1 MNILLHVHACK
12 RGQCLPLLPVAAT
25 DTDFC
30 RSHGLMTPEPW
41 AVPHLRVGTC
51 FCGACGT
58 ALLKVTGRAWMPLSP
73 ISGGL
78 GGNNGNAQE
87 PWQAAHAV
95 ECLLLTA
102 LTDLPEGPLE
112 DTARKAGHSLAWVTL
127 SDKGARGQRLD
138 LSGPAIAEMIGSA
151 MPLCHSQGFL
161 LPDEPA
167 QLRALLTELAL
178 GMGFDIICTTGG
190 TGLSPRD
197 ITPQTTAALLDTPL
211 PGFTQAMLAASLA
224 KTPHAVISRAA
235 AGALG
240 QSIIINLPGSRKA
253 VVENLAAVL
262 PALPHALAKLQ
273 GDSADCGG

>member
-12 RGQCLPLLPVAAT
+12 RGQCMPLLPVAAT

-58 ALLKVTGRAWMPLSP
+58 ALLKVTGRIWMPMP
-73 ISGGL
+73 P
-78 GGNNGNAQE
+78 NMAENGIRGDE
-87 PWQAAHAV
+87 PWLASHAQQ
-95 ECLLLTA
+95 CLLLTA

-112 DTARKAGHSLAWVTL
+112 VTARRCGYSLAWVTL

-138 LSGPAIAEMIGSA
+138 LSGPAIAEMVGSA

-167 QLRALLTELAL
+167 QLRALLTDLAL
-178 GMGFDIICTTGG
+178 SQGFDLICTTGG

-197 ITPQTTAALLDTPL
+197 ITPQTTAALLDIPL

>member
-30 RSHGLMTPEPW
+30 RSHGLMMPEPW
-41 AVPHLRVGTC
+41 AMPHLRVGTC

-58 ALLKVTGRAWMPLSP
+58 ALLKVTGRAWIPLLP
-73 ISGGL
+73 NVANP
-78 GGNNGNAQE
+78 GGNGEE
-87 PWQAAHAV
+87 PWQASHAV
-95 ECLLLTA
+95 QCLFLTA

-112 DTARKAGHSLAWVTL
+112 VTARKTGYSLAWITL

-138 LSGPAIAEMIGSA
+138 LSGPAIAEMVGSA
-151 MPLCHSQGFL
+151 MPLSHSQGFL
-161 LPDEPA
+161 LPDEA
-167 QLRALLTELAL
+167 TQLRALLTELAL
-178 GMGFDIICTTGG
+178 SQGFDLICTTGG
-190 TGLSPRD
+190 TGLSARD

-235 AGALG
+235 AGTLG

-273 GDSADCGG
+273 GDPADCGG

>member
-41 AVPHLRVGTC
+41 AMPHLRVGTC

-58 ALLKVTGRAWMPLSP
+58 ALLKVTGRAWMPLP
-73 ISGGL
+73 PNTANP
-78 GGNNGNAQE
+78 GGNGEE
-87 PWQAAHAV
+87 PWQASHAV
-95 ECLLLTA
+95 QCLLLTA

-112 DTARKAGHSLAWVTL
+112 VTARKTGYSLAWITL

-138 LSGPAIAEMIGSA
+138 LSGPAIAEMVGSA
-151 MPLCHSQGFL
+151 MPLSHSQGFL
-161 LPDEPA
+161 LPDEAA

-178 GMGFDIICTTGG
+178 SQGFDLICTTGG
-190 TGLSPRD
+190 TGLSARD

-211 PGFTQAMLAASLA
+211 PNCRA
-224 KTPHAVISRAA
+224 TPPI
-235 AGALG
+235 
-240 QSIIINLPGSRKA
+240 
-253 VVENLAAVL
+253 AAVKENTWAFFRI
-262 PALPHALAKLQ
+262 PA
-273 GDSADCGG
+273 

>member
-12 RGQCLPLLPVAAT
+12 RGQCLPLLPVSAT

-58 ALLKVTGRAWMPLSP
+58 ALLKVTGRTWLPLP
-73 ISGGL
+73 PNPAEN
-78 GGNNGNAQE
+78 GGNGDE
-87 PWQAAHAV
+87 PWLASHAQQ
-95 ECLLLTA
+95 CLLLTA

-112 DTARKAGHSLAWVTL
+112 VTARRCGYSLAWVTL

-138 LSGPAIAEMIGSA
+138 LSGPAIAEMVGST

-167 QLRALLTELAL
+167 QLRALLTDLAL
-178 GMGFDIICTTGG
+178 SQGFDLICTTGG

-211 PGFTQAMLAASLA
+211 PGFTQAMLTASLA
-224 KTPHAVISRAA
+224 KTPNAVISRAA
-235 AGALG
+235 AGTLG

>member
-58 ALLKVTGRAWMPLSP
+58 ALLKVTGRAWLPLP
-73 ISGGL
+73 PNPAEN
-78 GGNNGNAQE
+78 GGNGDAPWLASHAQ
-87 PWQAAHAV
+87 Q
-95 ECLLLTA
+95 CLLLTA

-112 DTARKAGHSLAWVTL
+112 VTARRCGYSLAWVTL

-138 LSGPAIAEMIGSA
+138 LSGPAIAEMVGST
-151 MPLCHSQGFL
+151 MSLCHSQGFL

-167 QLRALLTELAL
+167 QLRALLTDLAL
-178 GMGFDIICTTGG
+178 SQGFDLICTTGG

-211 PGFTQAMLAASLA
+211 PGFTQAMLTASLA

-235 AGALG
+235 AGTLG

>member
-41 AVPHLRVGTC
+41 AMPHLRVGTC

-58 ALLKVTGRAWMPLSP
+58 ALLKVTGRTWLPLP
-73 ISGGL
+73 PNPAEK
-78 GGNNGNAQE
+78 GGNGDE
-87 PWQAAHAV
+87 PWLASHAQQ
-95 ECLLLTA
+95 CLLLTA

-112 DTARKAGHSLAWVTL
+112 VTARRCGYSLAWVTL

-138 LSGPAIAEMIGSA
+138 LSGPAIAEMVGST

-167 QLRALLTELAL
+167 QLRALLTDLAL
-178 GMGFDIICTTGG
+178 SQGFDLICTTGG

-211 PGFTQAMLAASLA
+211 PGFTQAMLTASLA

-235 AGALG
+235 AGTLG

>member
-41 AVPHLRVGTC
+41 AMPHLRVGTC

-58 ALLKVTGRAWMPLSP
+58 ALLKVTGRAWIPLLP
-73 ISGGL
+73 NVANP
-78 GGNNGNAQE
+78 GGNGEE
-87 PWQAAHAV
+87 PWQASHAV
-95 ECLLLTA
+95 QCLLLAA

-112 DTARKAGHSLAWVTL
+112 VTARKTGYSLAWITL

-138 LSGPAIAEMIGSA
+138 LSGPAIAEMVGSA
-151 MPLCHSQGFL
+151 MPLSHSQGFL
-161 LPDEPA
+161 LPDEAA

-178 GMGFDIICTTGG
+178 SQGFDLICTTGG
-190 TGLSPRD
+190 TGLSARD

-273 GDSADCGG
+273 GDPADCGG

>member
-41 AVPHLRVGTC
+41 AVPHMRVGTC

-58 ALLKVTGRAWMPLSP
+58 ALLKVTGRAWMPLPSP
-73 ISGGL
+73 QAGP
-78 GGNNGNAQE
+78 GGNNGTAEQ
-87 PWQAAHAV
+87 PWQAAHAAQ
-95 ECLLLTA
+95 CLLLTA

-112 DTARKAGHSLAWVTL
+112 VTARKTGHSLAWVTL

-167 QLRALLTELAL
+167 PLRALLTELAL

-235 AGALG
+235 AGTLG

-273 GDSADCGG
+273 GDPADCGG

>member
-12 RGQCLPLLPVAAT
+12 RGQCLPLLPVAAANA
-25 DTDFC
+25 DFC

-58 ALLKVTGRAWMPLSP
+58 ALLQVTGQAWMPACSC
-73 ISGGL
+73 GG
-78 GGNNGNAQE
+78 E
-87 PWQAAHAV
+87 PDPAAHAV
-95 ECLLLTA
+95 HCLLLTA

-112 DTARKAGHSLAWVTL
+112 VTTRKTGYSLAWVTL
-127 SDKGARGQRLD
+127 SDKGSRGQRQD
-138 LSGPAIAEMIGSA
+138 QSGPAIAEMTAAA
-151 MPLCHSQGFL
+151 MPLCHSQGFM
-161 LPDEPA
+161 LPDEPLR
-167 QLRALLTELAL
+167 LRALLVELAL
-178 GMGFDIICTTGG
+178 SQGYDLICTTGG

-197 ITPQTTAALLDTPL
+197 ITPQVTAALLDMPL

-273 GDSADCGG
+273 GDPADCGG

>member
-25 DTDFC
+25 DSDFC

-41 AVPHLRVGTC
+41 AMPHLRVGTC

-58 ALLKVTGRAWMPLSP
+58 ALLKVTGRAWIPLLP
-73 ISGGL
+73 NVANL
-78 GGNNGNAQE
+78 GGNGEE
-87 PWQAAHAV
+87 PWQASHAV
-95 ECLLLTA
+95 QCLLLTA

-112 DTARKAGHSLAWVTL
+112 VTARKTGYSLAWITL

-138 LSGPAIAEMIGSA
+138 LSGPAIAEMVGSA
-151 MPLCHSQGFL
+151 MPLSHSQGFL
-161 LPDEPA
+161 LPDEAA

-178 GMGFDIICTTGG
+178 SQGFDLICTTGG
-190 TGLSPRD
+190 TGLSARD

-273 GDSADCGG
+273 GDPADCGG

>member
-25 DTDFC
+25 DSDFC

-41 AVPHLRVGTC
+41 AMPHLRVGTC

-58 ALLKVTGRAWMPLSP
+58 ALLKVTGRAWIPLLP
-73 ISGGL
+73 NVANP
-78 GGNNGNAQE
+78 GGNGEE
-87 PWQAAHAV
+87 PWQASHAV
-95 ECLLLTA
+95 QCLLLTA

-112 DTARKAGHSLAWVTL
+112 VTARKTGYSLAWITL

-138 LSGPAIAEMIGSA
+138 LSGPAIAEMVGSA
-151 MPLCHSQGFL
+151 MPLSHSQGFL
-161 LPDEPA
+161 LPDEAA

-178 GMGFDIICTTGG
+178 SQGFDLICTTGG
-190 TGLSPRD
+190 TGLSARD

-211 PGFTQAMLAASLA
+211 PGFTQAMLATSLA

-235 AGALG
+235 AGTLG

-273 GDSADCGG
+273 GDPADCGG

>member
-25 DTDFC
+25 DSDFC

-41 AVPHLRVGTC
+41 AMPHLRVGTC

-58 ALLKVTGRAWMPLSP
+58 ALLKVTGRAWIPLLP
-73 ISGGL
+73 NVANP
-78 GGNNGNAQE
+78 GGNGEE
-87 PWQAAHAV
+87 PWQASHAV
-95 ECLLLTA
+95 QCLLLAA

-112 DTARKAGHSLAWVTL
+112 VTARKTGYSLAWITL

-138 LSGPAIAEMIGSA
+138 LSGPAIAEMVGSA
-151 MPLCHSQGFL
+151 MPLSHSQGFL
-161 LPDEPA
+161 LPDEAA

-178 GMGFDIICTTGG
+178 SQGFDLICTTGG
-190 TGLSPRD
+190 TGLSARD

-235 AGALG
+235 AGTLG

-273 GDSADCGG
+273 GDPADCGG

>member
-30 RSHGLMTPEPW
+30 RSHGLMMPEPW
-41 AVPHLRVGTC
+41 AMPHLRVGTR

-58 ALLKVTGRAWMPLSP
+58 ALLKVTGRAWMPLP
-73 ISGGL
+73 PNMANP
-78 GGNNGNAQE
+78 GGNGEE
-87 PWQAAHAV
+87 PWQASHAV
-95 ECLLLTA
+95 QCLFLTA

-112 DTARKAGHSLAWVTL
+112 VTARKTGYSLAWITL

-138 LSGPAIAEMIGSA
+138 LSGPAIAEMVGSA
-151 MPLCHSQGFL
+151 MPLSHSQGFL
-161 LPDEPA
+161 LPDEAA

-178 GMGFDIICTTGG
+178 SQGFDLICTTGG
-190 TGLSPRD
+190 TGLSARD

-235 AGALG
+235 AGTLG

-273 GDSADCGG
+273 GDPADCGG

>member
-41 AVPHLRVGTC
+41 AMPHLRVGTC

-58 ALLKVTGRAWMPLSP
+58 ALLKVTGRAWMPLP
-73 ISGGL
+73 PNTANP
-78 GGNNGNAQE
+78 GGNGEE
-87 PWQAAHAV
+87 PWQASHAV
-95 ECLLLTA
+95 QCLLLTA

-112 DTARKAGHSLAWVTL
+112 VTARKTGYSLAWITL

-138 LSGPAIAEMIGSA
+138 LSGPAIAEMVGSA
-151 MPLCHSQGFL
+151 MPLSHSQGFL
-161 LPDEPA
+161 LPDEAA

-178 GMGFDIICTTGG
+178 SQGFDLICTTGG
-190 TGLSPRD
+190 TGLSARD

-235 AGALG
+235 AGTLG

>member
-25 DTDFC
+25 DSDFC

-41 AVPHLRVGTC
+41 AMPHLRVGTC

-58 ALLKVTGRAWMPLSP
+58 ALLKVTGRAWIPLLP
-73 ISGGL
+73 NVANP
-78 GGNNGNAQE
+78 GGNGEE
-87 PWQAAHAV
+87 PWQASHAV
-95 ECLLLTA
+95 QCLLLTA

-112 DTARKAGHSLAWVTL
+112 VTARKTGYSLAWITL

-138 LSGPAIAEMIGSA
+138 LSGPAIAEMVGSA
-151 MPLCHSQGFL
+151 MPLSHSQGFL
-161 LPDEPA
+161 LPDEAA

-178 GMGFDIICTTGG
+178 SQGFDLICTTGG
-190 TGLSPRD
+190 TGLSARD

-273 GDSADCGG
+273 GDPADCGG

>member
-25 DTDFC
+25 DSDFC

-41 AVPHLRVGTC
+41 AMPHLRVGTC

-58 ALLKVTGRAWMPLSP
+58 ALLKVTGRAWIPLLP
-73 ISGGL
+73 NVANP
-78 GGNNGNAQE
+78 GGNGEE
-87 PWQAAHAV
+87 PWQASHAV
-95 ECLLLTA
+95 QCLLLAA

-112 DTARKAGHSLAWVTL
+112 VTARKTGYSLAWITL

-138 LSGPAIAEMIGSA
+138 LSGPAIAEMVGSA
-151 MPLCHSQGFL
+151 MPLSHSQGFL
-161 LPDEPA
+161 LPDEAA

-178 GMGFDIICTTGG
+178 SQGFDLICTTGG
-190 TGLSPRD
+190 TGLSVRD

-235 AGALG
+235 AGTLG
-240 QSIIINLPGSRKA
+240 QSIIINLPGSRKPG
-253 VVENLAAVL
+253 VENLAAVL

-273 GDSADCGG
+273 GDPADCGG

>member
-1 MNILLHVHACK
+1 MNILLHVHDCK

-25 DTDFC
+25 DSDFC

-41 AVPHLRVGTC
+41 AMPHLRVGTC

-58 ALLKVTGRAWMPLSP
+58 ALLKVTGRAWIPLLP
-73 ISGGL
+73 NVANP
-78 GGNNGNAQE
+78 GGNGEE
-87 PWQAAHAV
+87 PWQASHAV
-95 ECLLLTA
+95 QCLLLTA

-112 DTARKAGHSLAWVTL
+112 VTARKTGYSLAWITL

-138 LSGPAIAEMIGSA
+138 LSGPAIAEMVGSA
-151 MPLCHSQGFL
+151 MPLSHSQGFL
-161 LPDEPA
+161 LPDEAA

-178 GMGFDIICTTGG
+178 SQGFDLICTTGG
-190 TGLSPRD
+190 TGLSARD

-235 AGALG
+235 AGTLG

-273 GDSADCGG
+273 GDPADCGG

>member
-41 AVPHLRVGTC
+41 AMPHLRVGTC

-58 ALLKVTGRAWMPLSP
+58 ALLKVTWRAWIPLLP
-73 ISGGL
+73 NVANP
-78 GGNNGNAQE
+78 GGNGEE
-87 PWQAAHAV
+87 PWQASHAV
-95 ECLLLTA
+95 QCLLLTA

-112 DTARKAGHSLAWVTL
+112 VTARKTGYSLAWITL

-138 LSGPAIAEMIGSA
+138 LSGPAIAEMVGSA
-151 MPLCHSQGFL
+151 MPLSHSQGFL
-161 LPDEPA
+161 LPDEAA

-178 GMGFDIICTTGG
+178 SQGFDLICTTGG
-190 TGLSPRD
+190 TGLSARD

-235 AGALG
+235 AGTLG

-273 GDSADCGG
+273 GDPADCGG

>member
-30 RSHGLMTPEPW
+30 RSHGLMMPEPW
-41 AVPHLRVGTC
+41 AMPHLRVGTC

-58 ALLKVTGRAWMPLSP
+58 ALLKVTGRAWMPLP
-73 ISGGL
+73 PNTANP
-78 GGNNGNAQE
+78 GGNGEE
-87 PWQAAHAV
+87 PWQASHAV
-95 ECLLLTA
+95 QCLFLTA

-112 DTARKAGHSLAWVTL
+112 VAARKTGYSLAWITL

-138 LSGPAIAEMIGSA
+138 LSGPAIAEMVGSA
-151 MPLCHSQGFL
+151 MPLSHSQGFL
-161 LPDEPA
+161 LPDEAA

-178 GMGFDIICTTGG
+178 SQGFDLICTTGG
-190 TGLSPRD
+190 TGLSARD

-235 AGALG
+235 AGTLG

-253 VVENLAAVL
+253 VVENLAAIL

-273 GDSADCGG
+273 GDPADCGG

>member
-25 DTDFC
+25 DSDFC

-41 AVPHLRVGTC
+41 AMPHLRVGTC

-58 ALLKVTGRAWMPLSP
+58 ALLKVTGRAWIPLLP
-73 ISGGL
+73 NVANP
-78 GGNNGNAQE
+78 GGNGE
-87 PWQAAHAV
+87 KPWQASHAV
-95 ECLLLTA
+95 QCLLLTA

-112 DTARKAGHSLAWVTL
+112 VTARKTGYSLAWITL

-138 LSGPAIAEMIGSA
+138 LSGPAIAEMVGSA
-151 MPLCHSQGFL
+151 MPLSHSQGFL
-161 LPDEPA
+161 LPDEAA

-178 GMGFDIICTTGG
+178 SQGFDLICTTGG
-190 TGLSPRD
+190 TGLSARD

-235 AGALG
+235 AGTLG

-273 GDSADCGG
+273 GDPADCGG

>member
-58 ALLKVTGRAWMPLSP
+58 ALLKVTGRTWMPLP
-73 ISGGL
+73 PNIAQNGGK
-78 GGNNGNAQE
+78 GEE
-87 PWQAAHAV
+87 PWQASHAQQ
-95 ECLLLTA
+95 CFLLTA

-112 DTARKAGHSLAWVTL
+112 VTARKTGYSLAWVTL

-138 LSGPAIAEMIGSA
+138 LSGPAIAEMVGST
-151 MPLCHSQGFL
+151 MPLSHSQGFL

-167 QLRALLTELAL
+167 QLRALLTDLAL
-178 GMGFDIICTTGG
+178 SQGFDLICTTGG

-197 ITPQTTAALLDTPL
+197 ITPQTTAALLDMPL
-211 PGFTQAMLAASLA
+211 PGFTQAMLVASLA

-235 AGALG
+235 AGTLG

>member
-30 RSHGLMTPEPW
+30 RSHGLMTPELW
-41 AVPHLRVGTC
+41 AMPHLRVGTC

-58 ALLKVTGRAWMPLSP
+58 ALLKVTGRAWMPLPPNAASQDG
-73 ISGGL
+73 SGE
-78 GGNNGNAQE
+78 E
-87 PWQAAHAV
+87 PWQASHAV
-95 ECLLLTA
+95 QCLLLTA

-112 DTARKAGHSLAWVTL
+112 VTARKTGYSLAWVTL
-127 SDKGARGQRLD
+127 SDKGARGRRLD
-138 LSGPAIAEMIGSA
+138 LSGPAIAEMVGSA

-161 LPDEPA
+161 LPDESS

-178 GMGFDIICTTGG
+178 SQGFDLICTTGV
-190 TGLSPRD
+190 TGLSARD

-273 GDSADCGG
+273 GDPADCGG

>member
-25 DTDFC
+25 DSDFC

-41 AVPHLRVGTC
+41 AMPHLRVGTC

-58 ALLKVTGRAWMPLSP
+58 ALLKVTGRAWIPLLP
-73 ISGGL
+73 NVANP
-78 GGNNGNAQE
+78 GGNGEE
-87 PWQAAHAV
+87 PWQASHAV
-95 ECLLLTA
+95 QCLLLTA

-112 DTARKAGHSLAWVTL
+112 VTARKTGYSLAWITL

-138 LSGPAIAEMIGSA
+138 LSGPAIAEMVGSA
-151 MPLCHSQGFL
+151 MPLSHSQGFL
-161 LPDEPA
+161 LPDEAA

-178 GMGFDIICTTGG
+178 SQGFDLICTTGG
-190 TGLSPRD
+190 TGLSARD

-253 VVENLAAVL
+253 VVEYLAAVL

-273 GDSADCGG
+273 GDPADCGG

>member
-41 AVPHLRVGTC
+41 AMPHLRVGTC

-58 ALLKVTGRAWMPLSP
+58 ALLKVTGRAWMPLP
-73 ISGGL
+73 PNVANL
-78 GGNNGNAQE
+78 GGNGEE
-87 PWQAAHAV
+87 PWQASHAV
-95 ECLLLTA
+95 QCLFLTA

-112 DTARKAGHSLAWVTL
+112 VTDRKTGYSLAWVTL

-138 LSGPAIAEMIGSA
+138 LSGPAIAEMVGSA
-151 MPLCHSQGFL
+151 MPLSHSQGFL
-161 LPDEPA
+161 LPDEA
-167 QLRALLTELAL
+167 VRLRALLTELAL
-178 GMGFDIICTTGG
+178 SQGFDLICTTGG
-190 TGLSPRD
+190 TGLSARD

-253 VVENLAAVL
+253 VVENIAAVL

-273 GDSADCGG
+273 GDPADCGG

>member
-58 ALLKVTGRAWMPLSP
+58 ALLKVTGRAWLPLP
-73 ISGGL
+73 PNPAEN
-78 GGNNGNAQE
+78 GGNGDAPWLASHAQ
-87 PWQAAHAV
+87 Q
-95 ECLLLTA
+95 CLLLTA

-112 DTARKAGHSLAWVTL
+112 VTARRCGYSLAWVTL

-138 LSGPAIAEMIGSA
+138 LSGPAIAEMVGST
-151 MPLCHSQGFL
+151 MPLCHSQGFV
-161 LPDEPA
+161 LPDEVAP
-167 QLRALLTELAL
+167 LRALLTELAL
-178 GMGFDIICTTGG
+178 SQGFDLICTTGG
-190 TGLSPRD
+190 TGLSARD

-273 GDSADCGG
+273 GDPADCGG

>member
-25 DTDFC
+25 DSDFC

-41 AVPHLRVGTC
+41 AMPHLRVGTC

-58 ALLKVTGRAWMPLSP
+58 ALLKVTGRAWIPLLP
-73 ISGGL
+73 NVANP
-78 GGNNGNAQE
+78 GGNGEE
-87 PWQAAHAV
+87 PWQASHAV
-95 ECLLLTA
+95 QCLLLAA

-112 DTARKAGHSLAWVTL
+112 VTARKTGYSLAWITL

-138 LSGPAIAEMIGSA
+138 LSGPAIAEMVGSA
-151 MPLCHSQGFL
+151 MPLSHSQGFL
-161 LPDEPA
+161 LPDEAA

-178 GMGFDIICTTGG
+178 SQGFDLICTTGG
-190 TGLSPRD
+190 TGLSARD

-273 GDSADCGG
+273 GDPADCGG

>member
-41 AVPHLRVGTC
+41 AMPHLRVGTC

-58 ALLKVTGRAWMPLSP
+58 ALLKVTGRAWMPLP
-73 ISGGL
+73 PNTANP
-78 GGNNGNAQE
+78 GGNGEE
-87 PWQAAHAV
+87 PWQASHAV
-95 ECLLLTA
+95 QCLLLTA

-112 DTARKAGHSLAWVTL
+112 VTARKTGYSLAWITL

-138 LSGPAIAEMIGSA
+138 LSGPAIAEMVGSA
-151 MPLCHSQGFL
+151 MPLSHSQGFL
-161 LPDEPA
+161 LPDEAA

-178 GMGFDIICTTGG
+178 SQGFDLICTTGG
-190 TGLSPRD
+190 TGLSARD

-273 GDSADCGG
+273 GDPAYCGG